1 MGLSPAIVRGIKRKG
16 YRLPTPIQRRATPLI
31 LAGHDVVGMARTGSG
46 KTAAFAIPLL
56 NRLQAHSLRAG
67 ARGLILSPTRELA
80 LQTHRVIRELGRY
93 TDLRVAA
100 LVGGDALDAQF
111 AELASNPD
119 ILVAT
124 PGRLLHMLSE
134 VAGLSLKAVQLV
146 VFDEADRLFEMGFAA
161 QLRALLGALPPDRQA
176 LLFSATLP
184 AALAEFAGAG
194 LKDPEFV
201 RLDADAKLS
210 PDLSTAFF
218 TVRDEDRPAALAWL
232 VREVLP
238 RRAPTAVF
246 CSTRHHVEFVAA
258 LLAAT
263 GSVDM
268 DDVTGY
274 PRIAA
279 VHGSMDQAARTI
291 AVGRF
296 RAGRA
301 DVLVVTDVAA
311 RGLDLPHLDAV
322 INYDFP
328 PKPKLFVHRAGRA
341 ARAGRAG
348 SAWSLAS
355 RDEVGYVLDLHLF
368 LGRPLAVAPPA
379 PLGLAAA
386 GAAGADAG
394 GATLLGAVPQS
405 ALDTEAEQIRALMAN
420 RGDLTSLAASADN
433 AGRLYRRTRPPCAS
447 ESAARAKAL
456 GQPGPHPMLA
466 AAMPEG
472 AAAAAADAR
481 TGGHAA
487 GAAADITA
495 ALRAYRP
502 SATVLEAS
510 VAPSAAAARAGQGAG
525 ASAGVVFAAGGTTGD
540 ARTADVMRAK
550 RKAHSAAIAGTRA
563 GAVNDAA
570 IDAAR
575 ARGPSAA
582 TVSALDAPTA
592 AARLEAARRA
602 AQLAAEVGDGDFA
615 GGAEDGAGPL
625 RFREAGFFVPT
636 VKADAAA
643 EAGFSVGGGGEAGG
657 LGGNALLGG
666 AVLDLMADDEAGMA
680 AGARSGSKRWHWD
693 AKARK
698 YVRLQADE
706 SVRAGKRVR
715 AGGASALATPGS
727 AGSKK
732 RRAESGAAYEKWAR
746 ATRLR
751 VAATG
756 EAEGE
761 AAGRLAS
768 SDLAGRFKKGGRGW
782 VNPASSKHK
791 KASDFGERKGGGR
804 GPRDEV
810 KSADQMRADR
820 RRIEKERDRAAQRG
834 GGSNVRGGRGGGGRG
849 GGGRGG
855 GGRGGGGRGG
865 GGRGGGRGNSRG
877 GSGRGRGR

>member
-341 ARAGRAG
+341 ARAG
-348 SAWSLAS
+348 
-355 RDEVGYVLDLHLF
+355 
-368 LGRPLAVAPPA
+368 
-379 PLGLAAA
+379 AA
-386 GAAGADAG
+386 GAAFTLLTGPEAAPFKKVRAKVAG
-394 GATLLGAVPQS
+394 GGVGRDWVLPSKGGEW
-405 ALDTEAEQIRALMAN
+405 TEAKEQ
-420 RGDLTSLAASADN
+420 
-433 AGRLYRRTRPPCAS
+433 
-447 ESAARAKAL
+447 ARA
-456 GQPGPHPMLA
+456 
-466 AAMPEG
+466 
-472 AAAAAADAR
+472 
-481 TGGHAA
+481 
-487 GAAADITA
+487 
-495 ALRAYRP
+495 
-502 SATVLEAS
+502 
-510 VAPSAAAARAGQGAG
+510 
-525 ASAGVVFAAGGTTGD
+525 
-540 ARTADVMRAK
+540 
-550 RKAHSAAIAGTRA
+550 
-563 GAVNDAA
+563 AV
-570 IDAAR
+570 
-575 ARGPSAA
+575 
-582 TVSALDAPTA
+582 
-592 AARLEAARRA
+592 
-602 AQLAAEVGDGDFA
+602 
-615 GGAEDGAGPL
+615 
-625 RFREAGFFVPT
+625 
-636 VKADAAA
+636 
-643 EAGFSVGGGGEAGG
+643 
-657 LGGNALLGG
+657 
-666 AVLDLMADDEAGMA
+666 
-680 AGARSGSKRWHWD
+680 
-693 AKARK
+693 
-698 YVRLQADE
+698 
-706 SVRAGKRVR
+706 VRAQGRV
-715 AGGASALATPGS
+715 
-727 AGSKK
+727 
-732 RRAESGAAYEKWAR
+732 
-746 ATRLR
+746 
-751 VAATG
+751 
-756 EAEGE
+756 
-761 AAGRLAS
+761 
-768 SDLAGRFKKGGRGW
+768 
-782 VNPASSKHK
+782 
-791 KASDFGERKGGGR
+791 
-804 GPRDEV
+804 
-810 KSADQMRADR
+810 
-820 RRIEKERDRAAQRG
+820 
-834 GGSNVRGGRGGGGRG
+834 GRGGGGG
-849 GGGRGG
+849 V
-855 GGRGGGGRGG
+855 
-865 GGRGGGRGNSRG
+865 
-877 GSGRGRGR
+877 